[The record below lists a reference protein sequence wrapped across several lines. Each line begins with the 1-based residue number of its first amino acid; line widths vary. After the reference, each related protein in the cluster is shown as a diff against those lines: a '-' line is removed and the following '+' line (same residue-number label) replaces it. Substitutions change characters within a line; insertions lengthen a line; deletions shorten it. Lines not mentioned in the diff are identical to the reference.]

1 MTRSNAREIA
11 VHLLY
16 AMDYSGQSPDEIMA
30 ASFDRDYYAHL
41 AAETDVYAERPNLK
55 QREYIRAVL
64 TGVTERRDELDGYIS
79 EYAVGWNLSRISRL
93 AKCIMRV
100 AMYESLYVDDVP
112 TGVAINE
119 AVQLARKYE
128 DEAAVPFINGI
139 LGSFSRRGAQA
150 AEPADEPAEV
160 PAQAPVEPAG
170 EPDAQ

>member
-64 TGVTERRDELDGYIS
+64 MGVTERKDELDGYIS

-93 AKCIMRV
+93 AKCIIRV

-150 AEPADEPAEV
+150 AEPADEPAEG
-160 PAQAPVEPAG
+160 PAQAPAEPAG